1 MQVDEL
7 PMKLTVLLQCGLLMV
22 LEYMVCGSC
31 DEVEVESTPHTIAFK
46 CIGATRDDHLDILK
60 CP

>member
-1 MQVDEL
+1 MPVDEL

-22 LEYMVCGSC
+22 LESIVCGSY
-31 DEVEVESTPHTIAFK
+31 EVEVESTPHTITLK
-46 CIGATRDDHLDILK
+46 CIGATQDDHWDILK